1 LLVTLPAT
9 LKGVKL
15 LFAHDTEDALIST
28 VALVNSSSNGIEELV
43 ELADLDAFVM
53 LWGWT
58 GSRSRNQGELDAVHA
73 LRDRLR
79 AVWEADEVGAVD
91 VVNDL
96 LRGADALPQLVRH
109 DEWDYHL
116 HATSSEAPLADR
128 IAVDAAMALIDVI
141 RTKQFDRLRIC
152 AAGDCSNVLVDLSKN
167 HSRRFCD
174 RGCGNRVNVAAY
186 RARLRS

>member
-1 LLVTLPAT
+1 
-9 LKGVKL
+9 
-15 LFAHDTEDALIST
+15 

-58 GSRSRNQGELDAVHA
+58 GSRSRNHSELGAVHA

-79 AVWEADEVGAVD
+79 TVWEADEAGAVD

-96 LRGADALPQLVRH
+96 LRGADALPQLVKH
-109 DEWDYHL
+109 DEWDYHV

-128 IAVDAAMALIDVI
+128 IAVDAAMALVDVI
-141 RTKQFDRLRIC
+141 RTKQLGRLRIC
-152 AAGDCSNVLVDLSKN
+152 AARDCSNALVDLSKN